1 MDLGSGS
8 ATALPIV
15 GHFWKAMHEDADF
28 RKMTEERLQFNPGVQ
43 SKMGCP
49 LLIPFPPDTLQLLM
63 ADTLFRDS
71 IRINGY
77 KNLEQ
82 LARQKFGIS
91 VDPESTILPESGI
104 SGENNPQEGNVPQ
117 EKKPENKP
125 IEPAINE
132 ERDKAAGNKAKN
144 IPKKGNG

>member
-1 MDLGSGS
+1 
-8 ATALPIV
+8 
-15 GHFWKAMHEDADF
+15 
-28 RKMTEERLQFNPGVQ
+28 
-43 SKMGCP
+43 
-49 LLIPFPPDTLQLLM
+49 M

-104 SGENNPQEGNVPQ
+104 SGENNP
-117 EKKPENKP
+117 